1 MVIETRSDAKGSLP
15 VLSAFL
21 LGLLVSLIL
30 AGLVVLGLLSL
41 PLPEGA
47 GNRVAERLAA
57 GGWVGALG
65 LGALFAVGFVTASIR
80 INVDRFF
87 LVILLVFLVG
97 LPFDRAILI
106 NLLVVLA
113 AAGILFFRQSQGLR
127 KLPRQY
133 LLPIVVSSA
142 VGGVAGR
149 CLGLALPQSLLLL
162 LFGVYAVG
170 VGLRLVLVK
179 VDPRAAAVSP
189 PTRLVPLFLSFGLI
203 AGLLSAGGKPF
214 KVPILNRWFGF
225 PPPMAY
231 VLSTVGVACA
241 ITAALAA
248 QLILAPGTITGE
260 IAAWALFFILSITA
274 ISLVVERFWSQMLQ
288 KYVSWAIAPI
298 LVAIGVRFL
307 LVAIGG

>member
-1 MVIETRSDAKGSLP
+1 MFTSSILQA
-15 VLSAFL
+15 
-21 LGLLVSLIL
+21 IL
-30 AGLVVLGLLSL
+30 A
-41 PLPEGA
+41 
-47 GNRVAERLAA
+47 
-57 GGWVGALG
+57 ALI
-65 LGALFAVGFVTASIR
+65 VGFVTASIK
-80 INVDRFF
+80 INMDRFF

-97 LPFDRAILI
+97 LPFDQAILI

-113 AAGILFFRQSQGLR
+113 AAGILFYRQSAGLR

-133 LLPIVVSSA
+133 LPAIVASSA
-142 VGGVAGR
+142 VGGLAGR
-149 CLGLALPQSLLLL
+149 SLGLALPQPVLLIV
-162 LFGVYAVG
+162 FGVYAVG

-179 VDPRAAAVSP
+179 IDPKAAAVSP
-189 PTRLVPLFLSFGLI
+189 PARLVPLFLSFGLI

-260 IAAWALFFILSITA
+260 IAAWAAFFVLSITA
-274 ISLVVERFWSQMLQ
+274 VSLVVERFWSQMLQ

-298 LVAIGVRFL
+298 LAVIGVRFL
-307 LVAIGG
+307 LVAISG